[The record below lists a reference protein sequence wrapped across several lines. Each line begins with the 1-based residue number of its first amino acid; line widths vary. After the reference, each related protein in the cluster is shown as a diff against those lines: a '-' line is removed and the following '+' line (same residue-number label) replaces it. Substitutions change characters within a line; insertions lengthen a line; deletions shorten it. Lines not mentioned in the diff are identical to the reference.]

1 MDVPCCGVGPRG
13 VACGLP
19 VASCLPGTCCSP
31 LPRLRGARCRS
42 QQVVDFV
49 AERLARGKQPEDI
62 CEELLDVCLA
72 SDPRE
77 ARGIGCDN
85 MTAAVSWRSAPR
97 RTRACVPRGRRP
109 PAQGGRGP
117 WVCYVRA
124 RLACPRRPP
133 SPSRAAV
140 HLHLQIVVF
149 EQGQPIRSGSC
160 SCGVHEDGVAANG
173 SCSKAGCADGGSD
186 ASMREA
192 TPPPEGRAR
201 PAAATAAK
209 A

>member
-1 MDVPCCGVGPRG
+1 M
-13 VACGLP
+13 P

-109 PAQGGRGP
+109 PSPR
-117 WVCYVRA
+117 RA
-124 RLACPRRPP
+124 RALGVLCARPP
-133 SPSRAAV
+133 GLPPAPTEPLSRCRASTSAD
-140 HLHLQIVVF
+140 
-149 EQGQPIRSGSC
+149 
-160 SCGVHEDGVAANG
+160 CGV
-173 SCSKAGCADGGSD
+173 
-186 ASMREA
+186 
-192 TPPPEGRAR
+192 
-201 PAAATAAK
+201 
-209 A
+209 